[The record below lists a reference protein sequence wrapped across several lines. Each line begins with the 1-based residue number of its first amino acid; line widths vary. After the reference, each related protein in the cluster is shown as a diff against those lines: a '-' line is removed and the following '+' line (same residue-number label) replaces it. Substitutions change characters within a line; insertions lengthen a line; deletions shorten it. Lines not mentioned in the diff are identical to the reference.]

1 MKSCVD
7 VRVAG
12 YDAFHAITIYAAS
25 PVEDRMAVPSCSS
38 PDLLID
44 FVHAVLHS
52 LLCIHSCS
60 TQRLPGLA
68 STGMDMRLTR
78 TWTSADPMVM
88 LVSVYSLNLRSSWP
102 DSSAQQG
109 MCTAKTWRLFVRCCD
124 GAACVNVFCS
134 TPFVAACAHVR
145 HISVVSLLLM
155 AVCQCRSCL
164 LDTLSPLVV

>member
-1 MKSCVD
+1 MWVMTCSRPD
-7 VRVAG
+7 DEEVALG
-12 YDAFHAITIYAAS
+12 TTY
-25 PVEDRMAVPSCSS
+25 
-38 PDLLID
+38 
-44 FVHAVLHS
+44 S

-164 LDTLSPLVV
+164 LDTLSPLVVKSNPSSFTSAQVLPCLGQA